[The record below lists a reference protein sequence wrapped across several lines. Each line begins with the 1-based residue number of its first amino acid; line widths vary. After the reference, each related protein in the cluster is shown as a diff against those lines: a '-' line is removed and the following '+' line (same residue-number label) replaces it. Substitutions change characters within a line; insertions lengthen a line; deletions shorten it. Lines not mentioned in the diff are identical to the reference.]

1 MRMWMVEPK
10 LMCDRHLYGE
20 HYELHMLA
28 GTLIKGRSIDGYLAK
43 GLLEPQNIFP
53 RHSSLSL
60 EMARRKGTAYSRLPN
75 PFLFGAPILLRGHVD
90 RLQSVA
96 DLVAR
101 CPECEEK
108 ILRFLRAYS
117 SPDEEHIAI
126 ALMRVCDSI
135 A

>member
-1 MRMWMVEPK
+1 MVEPK

-28 GTLIKGRSIDGYLAK
+28 GALIKRRSIRGYLDK
-43 GLLEPQNIFP
+43 GLLEPQNIFH

-60 EMARRKGTAYSRLPN
+60 EMARRKGTAYSRLP
-75 PFLFGAPILLRGHVD
+75 LLLVTFHIPYGHVD

-101 CPECEEK
+101 CPECEER
-108 ILRFLRAYS
+108 ILHYFEVYS
-117 SPDEEHIAI
+117 VPPNIELG
-126 ALMRVCDSI
+126 LMRVCGSI